1 MQKRSIAKDT
11 ISEDTSASDTSFDDT
26 SYEFN
31 SANDAIPE
39 KSIDGLEKFWFNFRL
54 PFDYIFLQNW
64 LNIFNHSFRCM
75 LNTLWNVFTI

>member
-1 MQKRSIAKDT
+1 MQKIIPVLNIQMQKRSIAKDT

-39 KSIDGLEKFWFNFRL
+39 KSIDGLEKF
-54 PFDYIFLQNW
+54 
-64 LNIFNHSFRCM
+64 
-75 LNTLWNVFTI
+75 